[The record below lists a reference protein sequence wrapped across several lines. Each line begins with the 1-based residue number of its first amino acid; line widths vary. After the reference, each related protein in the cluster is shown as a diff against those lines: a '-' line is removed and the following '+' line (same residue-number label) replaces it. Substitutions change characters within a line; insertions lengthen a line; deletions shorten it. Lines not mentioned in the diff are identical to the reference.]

1 MLKNHLYPFL
11 VFLILGNTTTMATAE
26 TISYSCSFFVVAS
39 PKGLKT
45 EAKAFELKYVIDRS
59 SNKAYIMGNAGSAEV
74 TEIANSAGLSFLE
87 ITGSGNVMVTAIAT
101 NGDAV
106 HSRNGI
112 FSNQIIPTQY
122 YGKCEK
128 Q

>member
-1 MLKNHLYPFL
+1 MLKTHLYPFL

-26 TISYSCSFFVVAS
+26 TISYSCSFFIVAS

-74 TEIANSAGLSFLE
+74 TEIANSAGVSFLE
-87 ITGSGNVMVTAIAT
+87 ITGSGNVMVTAIT
-101 NGDAV
+101 TSGDAV
-106 HSRNGI
+106 HSRH
-112 FSNQIIPTQY
+112 SMDAKKIIPTQY
-122 YGKCEK
+122 YGKCKK

>member
-1 MLKNHLYPFL
+1 MLKNHLYPFF

-74 TEIANSAGLSFLE
+74 TEIANSAGISFLE

-112 FSNQIIPTQY
+112 ISNQIIPTQY

>member
-1 MLKNHLYPFL
+1 MLKTHLYPFL
-11 VFLILGNTTTMATAE
+11 VFLILGNTTIMATAE
-26 TISYSCSFFVVAS
+26 TISYSCSFFIVAS

-74 TEIANSAGLSFLE
+74 TEIANSAGVSFLE
-87 ITGSGNVMVTAIAT
+87 ITGSGNVMVTAIAA

-112 FSNQIIPTQY
+112 FTNEIIPAQY
-122 YGKCEK
+122 YGKCKK